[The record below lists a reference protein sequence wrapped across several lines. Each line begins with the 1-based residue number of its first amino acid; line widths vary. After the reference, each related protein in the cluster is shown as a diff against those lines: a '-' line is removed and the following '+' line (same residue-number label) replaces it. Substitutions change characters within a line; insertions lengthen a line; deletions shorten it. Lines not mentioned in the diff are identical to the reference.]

1 MRTRTTRLVMLACS
15 LVAASCGG
23 GTTPEP
29 LLATTLVG
37 SYAGEEFIPV
47 NGFATVYQGNAI
59 IVLSDAAV
67 ACGTEDNNTPPPG
80 HTTALNLPA
89 LAVGSYGNV
98 FVQMYN
104 NVGRFDGAGQNS
116 GSVTISSV
124 TDESIVGE
132 VTFNY
137 TDNEDRE
144 FSFTGTFEVAHCAY

>member
-15 LVAASCGG
+15 LLAASCGG

-29 LLATTLVG
+29 LIATTVVG

-47 NGFATVYQGNAI
+47 NGFATVYREDSI

-67 ACGTEDNNTPPPG
+67 ACGTENDNTPPPG
-80 HTTALNLPA
+80 HTTALNVPA
-89 LAVGSYGNV
+89 LAVGSYSNV

-104 NVGRFDGAGQNS
+104 NVGRFDGVGQNS
-116 GSVTISSV
+116 GTVTISSV

-132 VTFNY
+132 VTFTY
-137 TDNEDRE
+137 TDNENRD